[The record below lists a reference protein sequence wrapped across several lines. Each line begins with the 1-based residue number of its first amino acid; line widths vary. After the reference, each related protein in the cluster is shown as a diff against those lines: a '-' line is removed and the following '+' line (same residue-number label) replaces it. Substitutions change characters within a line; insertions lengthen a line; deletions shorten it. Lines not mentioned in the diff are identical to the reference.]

1 MLECKLLVVDDEQ
14 YLRDKVSS
22 NVDWEQHNCRVF
34 EAKDGYEALSI
45 HKREEIDILI
55 TDIRMPGMDGIEL
68 IRRAK
73 EERPNL
79 RVIVISEYADFE
91 YARESLRLGVEDY
104 VLKPFRTQRLLE
116 MVQKLRAEIE
126 ADRGSAEED
135 EELQARS
142 EMYEAISRSSLPGA
156 FRWLINRGLFI
167 EQSNASAI
175 QKLETVLKSGHGEDL
190 EAEYASYCRLIDQ
203 FRDDSRGLYTFMNS
217 LMIAVL
223 SALRQVGLAYDE
235 GVAIMVRHLPHQ
247 PKDNGNP
254 EMLKEWLQNVL
265 WDTSR
270 LIKSGPQR
278 RKARMMLEVK
288 KYVDENYRKG
298 ISLSMLA
305 EEFNVSAGYLSRLFQ
320 ETVGQHFSDY
330 VNHLKVQKAKELLQ
344 TTDRRVYEI
353 ADYLGFQ
360 DSYYFSAWFKREVGV
375 APTEYRANPRSIEN

>member
-1 MLECKLLVVDDEQ
+1 MLECRLLVVDDEQ

-22 NVDWEQHNCRVF
+22 NVDWERYNCRIL
-34 EAKDGYEALSI
+34 EAKDGYEALAI
-45 HKREEIDILI
+45 LKKEEIDILI
-55 TDIRMPGMDGIEL
+55 TDIRMPGMNGIEL

-73 EERPNL
+73 EEKPNL

-126 ADRGSAEED
+126 ADRGFAEED
-135 EELQARS
+135 ELMQARN

-156 FRWLINRGLFI
+156 FRWLINRGLFVV
-167 EQSNASAI
+167 ESNATAI
-175 QKLETVLKSGHGEDL
+175 QKLGTVLKSGHEEDL
-190 EAEYASYCRLIDQ
+190 DSEFASYCRLIDQ
-203 FRDDSRGLYTFMNS
+203 FRDDSRALYTFMNS
-217 LMIAVL
+217 LMIALL
-223 SALRQVGLAYDE
+223 SALREVGLAYDE

-247 PKDNGNP
+247 PKENGSP
-254 EMLKEWLQNVL
+254 EMLKEWLQHVL
-265 WDTSR
+265 RDTSR

-278 RKARMMLEVK
+278 RKARMMLEIK
-288 KYVDENYRKG
+288 KFVDENYRKG
-298 ISLSMLA
+298 ISLSKLS

-344 TTDRRVYEI
+344 TTDQRMYEI

-360 DSYYFSAWFKREVGV
+360 DAYYFSAWFKREVGV
-375 APTEYRANPRSIEN
+375 APTEYRANPRKTET